1 MFDSNPQ
8 RREKKKK
15 QEGLFKFWEF
25 VDADAAAAQ
34 SSAAA
39 VGQQVVVWLVSTFLL
54 KAWLW
59 RANWRARFGFQLG
72 QFFNPSVHCF
82 SPSL

>member
-1 MFDSNPQ
+1 MFDSSPQ
-8 RREKKKK
+8 RRVKKKK

-39 VGQQVVVWLVSTFLL
+39 VGQQVCSSVACFHFSSQSLIM
-54 KAWLW
+54 
-59 RANWRARFGFQLG
+59 ARKLACPVRFPIGTVLQ
-72 QFFNPSVHCF
+72 PSEL
-82 SPSL
+82 S

>member
-1 MFDSNPQ
+1 MFDSSPQ
-8 RREKKKK
+8 RRVKKKK

-34 SSAAA
+34 SSAPAA

-54 KAWLW
+54 KA
-59 RANWRARFGFQLG
+59 
-72 QFFNPSVHCF
+72 
-82 SPSL
+82 

>member
-1 MFDSNPQ
+1 MFDSSPQ
-8 RREKKKK
+8 RRVKKKK

-34 SSAAA
+34 SSAA

-54 KAWLW
+54 KA
-59 RANWRARFGFQLG
+59 
-72 QFFNPSVHCF
+72 
-82 SPSL
+82 